1 MSGEVALR
9 LIRSIRMNLETA
21 MSSEPSHSNNSK
33 VTTSINP
40 TVTDDMD
47 IVPYK
52 CLCPYSTT
60 SDNHSSNLLKKF
72 SRFVKNIP
80 CDRPCPV
87 NLYRHLRNYHKV
99 NLQHA
104 KEITRTMMLKKI
116 VKNEED
122 PSSSNTG
129 RKRVKLPVR
138 NISHSISIEFLSFD

>member
-9 LIRSIRMNLETA
+9 LIRSIRTNLESA
-21 MSSEPSHSNNSK
+21 MTTDPSHSNTKATS
-33 VTTSINP
+33 SINP

-60 SDNHSSNLLKKF
+60 SDNHYSNLLKKF
-72 SRFVKNIP
+72 SRLVKNIP

-104 KEITRTMMLKKI
+104 KEITRTMMLKKSI
-116 VKNEED
+116 KTEED
-122 PSSSNTG
+122 PSSSSTG

-138 NISHSISIEFLSFD
+138 KF